1 MWLHCIFKEDKLHR
15 ELNMANLMP
24 KHNIAFL
31 QFLQWNDK
39 KINITLL
46 ENAETISFDKLLIL
60 KKYFYFWKNKKN
72 QGNFKSQ
79 NIILEGFGVKDLL

>member
-24 KHNIAFL
+24 KHNMAFL

-39 KINITLL
+39 KINIRLL
-46 ENAETISFDKLLIL
+46 ENSEKMSFDKLLIL

-72 QGNFKSQ
+72 HFCDLKSSVQ
-79 NIILEGFGVKDLL
+79 FWAILRVKI